1 MEMTFPHSA
10 VRQDSVM
17 GRIDHKAMLAIVM
30 SRQAN
35 SRTVHALRQAE
46 NNKRAAGDNAE
57 QRIHYFASHNSQEMA
72 TCGAFWGNAITE
84 PKFELAVNQAGSTI
98 IKDHGLDNGVT
109 GEQLNLAGHGALRT
123 I

>member
-46 NNKRAAGDNAE
+46 NKKRPVGDNAE
-57 QRIHYFASHNSQEMA
+57 QRIHYFATHDSQEMA
-72 TCGAFWGNAITE
+72 ACGAFWGNVQTE
-84 PKFELAVNQAGSTI
+84 PKLELAVNQAGSTN
-98 IKDHGLDNGVT
+98 IKDHDLNDEAT